1 MVQGQVR
8 FQVSQFA
15 PSQFPGGGFGATG
28 AGGMTIPFGLGPN
41 GMPWPFGFVSG
52 AYPLPP
58 GPVPIP
64 GQNGRIIDV
73 SWPPTPVRPNAT
85 FLITTRFSYM
95 GAGTGTYKI
104 KLNFPTIGVV
114 SESPPVQ
121 VAQYATGT
129 ILSTVVLPATVT
141 ANQPIPGS
149 VELLHITDPANPTAG
164 VLEDSRP
171 VDLSRP
177 SGFPGPFP
185 GPTPGCMFERLEVTR
200 TTNGLHPIIV
210 VKGGNLTPGEQVVL
224 TLKVRIGGQVG
235 IPIPYPVPYPRPRK
249 PKFSPFPPGF
259 PFHNKGPSS
268 LKSAIK
274 SNELFRR
281 LNIHAKARG
290 LAAYAYPAQVSVNGR
305 QMNIGQNAAAA
316 ASNRIQQI
324 INQRG
329 GGKGVAQSAV
339 NNVNFGGGPSY
350 PVPPTYPVP
359 VPPSPYPYPVP
370 PYIPPGPIP
379 PGNVK
384 SATATVTVMPDGQ
397 FSHSFQLVTFPRG
410 TPLVGTINATA
421 TISQKSCFKHFS
433 V

>member
-1 MVQGQVR
+1 
-8 FQVSQFA
+8 
-15 PSQFPGGGFGATG
+15 
-28 AGGMTIPFGLGPN
+28 MTIPFGLGP
-41 GMPWPFGFVSG
+41 GGVPWPFGFVSG

-177 SGFPGPFP
+177 AGFPGPFP

-235 IPIPYPVPYPRPRK
+235 IPVPFPVPYPRPPRPHK
-249 PKFSPFPPGF
+249 HKTKFNPFDL
-259 PFHNKGPSS
+259 
-268 LKSAIK
+268 LKSSAIK
-274 SNELFRR
+274 SRINMQL
-281 LNIHAKARG
+281 KARG

-305 QMNIGQNAAAA
+305 QMNIGGGQASAAAA
-316 ASNRIQQI
+316 ANRIQQI

-329 GGKGVAQSAV
+329 GGQGVKQTAINSV
-339 NNVNFGGGPSY
+339 NYGTPSPY
-350 PVPPTYPVP
+350 QPVP
-359 VPPSPYPYPVP
+359 VPLPT
-370 PYIPPGPIP
+370 PYIPPGPIPPVQVP